1 MVNVAKIGTATREIG
16 AWLKAGGYKYV
27 AETKPISKFNFSKVS
42 YVPQKTLQ
50 KAELKL
56 SEYAKSKRVD
66 LEYEYTD
73 WFKKVYGRKPNS
85 EEMNLMLCSTNKM
98 GDSNIIERL
107 MMNKY
112 ELSSISELMK
122 YDNRNILDWCIFW
135 RVSDKGAS
143 RKLKVEEFKK
153 LLQDYPEA
161 NSKYLNALFHAE
173 IPHNGE
179 IRELTF
185 DEICKILN
193 NRKITSKFHEVEHSQ
208 KDILNIMHNPPE
220 CTAPIQLRIGK
231 NGTPRYIYHM
241 TTKSNYENM
250 LKDGFIKVNDTE
262 MAGDGICT
270 AELSNLFK
278 FWGKNKDYGF
288 IDLRHELINHIKK
301 TIDSNIVMLRI
312 PTSSL
317 DTGKLILRSQN
328 RTFRATN
335 PNEHDI
341 LNEIVQ
347 QGVRNNPNK
356 PCNGIASALDDYFTK
371 IIEARKS
378 PHIYQGAPANQA
390 NMYNQRK
397 EAVEYIYKDNIPIE
411 NAQNIGEL
419 NISEFKR
426 TPQYDDS
433 NPVKSIFTALL
444 KGTPEGKGAEH
455 LL

>member
-1 MVNVAKIGTATREIG
+1 MVNAAKIGTATRGIC

-27 AETKPISKFNFSKVS
+27 AETKPISRLKYSKVS
-42 YVPQKTLQ
+42 LAIPKCAKY
-50 KAELKL
+50 ELKL

-66 LEYEYTD
+66 LENEYTD
-73 WFKKVYGRKPNS
+73 CFKKIYGREPKS
-85 EEMNLMLCSTNKM
+85 EEINLLLSSTNKI
-98 GDSNIIERL
+98 GDSNIIAHL

-112 ELSSISELMK
+112 ELNSISELMK

-135 RVSDKGAS
+135 RVSDNGAS
-143 RKLKVEEFKK
+143 RLLKVEEFKK

-173 IPHNGE
+173 IPDNGLV
-179 IRELTF
+179 RKLSF

-220 CTAPIQLRIGK
+220 CTAPTQLRIGK

-241 TTKSNYENM
+241 TTKSNYEKM
-250 LKDGFIKVNDTE
+250 LKEGFIKVYDTE
-262 MAGDGICT
+262 VAGDGICT
-270 AELSNLFK
+270 TELSNLFK
-278 FWGKNKDYGF
+278 FWGENKDFGF
-288 IDLRHELINHIKK
+288 ADLRHELINHIK
-301 TIDSNIVMLRI
+301 TPIDSNIVMLRI

-335 PNEHDI
+335 PNEHYI

-397 EAVEYIYKDNIPIE
+397 EAVEYIYRDNIPIK